1 MSPRWEPIQ
10 PIRRGRSTVW
20 NLHIHLVFVT
30 KYRRGAL
37 TRPILSRCRDIMADI
52 CRDAKAE
59 LIEFNGEQDHVPLMI
74 HYPPTLQISKLVNS
88 LKGVSSR
95 LLGNE
100 FWPHLRKYL
109 CGNRLGSPSYC
120 AASCGPAPL
129 EMVKQYIANQKTP
142 AA

>member
-1 MSPRWEPIQ
+1 MSRHDVATSW
-10 PIRRGRSTVW
+10 
-20 NLHIHLVFVT
+20 
-30 KYRRGAL
+30 L
-37 TRPILSRCRDIMADI
+37 TSA
-52 CRDAKAE
+52 RDAKAE
-59 LIEFNGEQDHVPLMI
+59 LIEFNRDEDHVHLMI
-74 HYPPTLQISKLVNS
+74 RYPPTLEISKLVNS

-109 CGNRLGSPSYC
+109 WANRLWPPSYF

-129 EMVKQYIANQKTP
+129 EIVKQYIANQKTP